1 MTDSARTAGTNA
13 GSNAGVNA
21 GSNAGVGPGINVG
34 IKDVAREA
42 GVSVGTVSNVI
53 NQPDRVSP
61 KTLQHV
67 RGVIARLG
75 YVRSESARQLRAGR
89 SRIMALLVLDM
100 GNPFFVDIARG
111 AERTARAAGLGVMVC
126 NSDQNPGDE
135 ADYLSLFAEQRVRG
149 VLVTPADP
157 SGANLRDFRRHGIP
171 AVLVDR
177 VAGDGAGCSVSVDDV
192 VGGSLAIRHL
202 TAAGHRSFAYVSGPP
217 HLQQIRDRREGA
229 LLALAEAGLPASAL
243 RELPAERLDV
253 ASGRD
258 AGARL
263 LGLSERPT
271 AVFCANDL
279 LALGV
284 LQSLYAAGV
293 RVPDDMAIV
302 GYDDIEFAAAATVPL
317 TSVRQPALTLG
328 ARAAELLLEE
338 TGDRADEHRHEHV
351 VLQPELVVRRSS
363 LAGH

>member
-1 MTDSARTAGTNA
+1 MTDSARTAGT
-13 GSNAGVNA
+13 NAGVNA

-177 VAGDGAGCSVSVDDV
+177 VGGDGAGCSVSVDDV

-202 TAAGHRSFAYVSGPP
+202 AAAGHRSFAYVSGPP

-263 LGLSERPT
+263 LGLSEWPT

>member
-1 MTDSARTAGTNA
+1 MTGTARTV
-13 GSNAGVNA
+13 S
-21 GSNAGVGPGINVG
+21 

-53 NQPDRVSP
+53 NQPDRVSAE
-61 KTLQHV
+61 TREHV
-67 RGVIARLG
+67 QRVISRLG
-75 YVRSESARQLRAGR
+75 YVRSESARQLRAGH
-89 SRIMALLVLDM
+89 SRIVALLVLDM

-111 AERTARAAGLGVMVC
+111 AERAARGAGLGVMVC
-126 NSDQNPGDE
+126 NSGQSPQDE

-149 VLVTPADP
+149 VLISPSDP
-157 SGANLRDFRRHGIP
+157 SGATLREFRRHGIP
-171 AVLVDR
+171 FVLVDR
-177 VAGDGAGCSVSVDDV
+177 VAADDDGCSVSVDDV

-202 TAAGHRSFAYVSGPP
+202 TAAGHRTLAYVSGPG
-217 HLQQIRDRREGA
+217 HLTQVQDRRAGA
-229 LLALAEAGLPASAL
+229 LAALAEAGLPPEAL
-243 RELPAERLDV
+243 QEIPAERLDV
-253 ASGRD
+253 AAGRD

-284 LQSLYAAGV
+284 LQSMYAAGV

-317 TSVRQPALTLG
+317 TSVRQPALTIG
-328 ARAAELLLEE
+328 ARAAELLLQE
-338 TGDRADEHRHEHV
+338 TGEHARDHRHEHV
-351 VLQPELVVRRSS
+351 ILQPELVVRQSS
-363 LAGH
+363 LTSRSG